1 MSIEKFKT
9 FEAARRALW
18 CFEPDAEYYRK
29 VADHF
34 NLGRKLC
41 PKNCPKGIF
50 RYLSVS
56 DWDAQDA
63 CKAVKQGTSIIK

>member
-1 MSIEKFKT
+1 MPIEKFRT

-41 PKNCPKGIF
+41 PRNCPKGVF
-50 RYLSVS
+50 KYRSVS
-56 DWDAQDA
+56 EADRNSLYGIGDAL
-63 CKAVKQGTSIIK
+63 SYFSY